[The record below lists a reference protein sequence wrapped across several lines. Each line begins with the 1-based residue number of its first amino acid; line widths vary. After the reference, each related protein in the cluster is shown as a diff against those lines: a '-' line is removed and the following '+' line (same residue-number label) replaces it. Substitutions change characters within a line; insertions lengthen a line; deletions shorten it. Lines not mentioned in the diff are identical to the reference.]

1 MRNYSVVY
9 DLSAITT
16 IIINANTEP
25 RAVLFFFMLYTLG
38 LDSEFAL
45 LETVLT
51 GFYDMFPRTR
61 RYKTWLTLAACVVC
75 FLISIPCFS
84 LSGSVRKEKL
94 DLRSLR
100 QV

>member
-1 MRNYSVVY
+1 
-9 DLSAITT
+9 
-16 IIINANTEP
+16 
-25 RAVLFFFMLYTLG
+25 MLYTLG

-61 RYKTWLTLAACVVC
+61 RYKTWLTLGACVVC

-84 LSGSVRKEKL
+84 LSGSGRRDSAIVIQSTAMFLLQDVPSAYETGFG
-94 DLRSLR
+94 
-100 QV
+100 